1 MQVICNFILK
11 NTYFLEDKPL
21 LMIMRVEKEVHK
33 ILKGFNGIF
42 ELNSFFSFM
51 IEKSNMNYWLL
62 IIIPL
67 LKAGS

>member
-1 MQVICNFILK
+1 M
-11 NTYFLEDKPL
+11 EKPL

-42 ELNSFFSFM
+42 EFNSFFSFM